1 MAELSPLWWVAVFS
15 LVTRTEHYAGGG
27 SEKREAGDFLINE

>member
-1 MAELSPLWWVAVFS
+1 MAELSPLLWVAVVS
-15 LVTRTEHYAGGG
+15 LVTRTGHYASGG

>member
-1 MAELSPLWWVAVFS
+1 MAELSPLWWEVVVS
-15 LVTRTEHYAGGG
+15 LVTRTGHYAGGG